1 MPVWL
6 AILLAI
12 AVMIS
17 SLFDTNDNDDDDDPI
32 YGKGL

>member
-12 AVMIS
+12 AVMIG
-17 SLFDTNDNDDDDDPI
+17 SLFDSNDNDDDDPI